1 MESINN
7 IGCGLENIDSTSCFF
22 NSINQML
29 YHIPEFREFIIFHEF
44 LFKDN
49 KEIINLINLFRLMN
63 EKNNSNS
70 SIEKDKLNEFY
81 LDIQYKYYYE
91 KTCKQQDAPELINK
105 YFSGIPLS
113 EDKDNINISF
123 NTSLN
128 TNKDLIINNL
138 SNNITNSDINFFY
151 NKFNI
156 NFPLYNF
163 LIRNK
168 ETIKCT
174 NNEIINVKFT
184 SELFY
189 LIKFNNPTI
198 NTIDIINIKENISN
212 YADCEI
218 TSKKAI
224 RENILYLNKYFIIR
238 LNREYTK
245 FLKEDKE
252 IKSRTD
258 EDDNLII
265 INDDKSEFY
274 LNTLSKE
281 EKDKYK
287 ITSYMSYHD
296 INIPDINNY
305 SINDSFRNKY
315 LLIGTVCKSG
325 SPAGGHW
332 WYHHKINDKW
342 YEFNDSIVKID
353 SEPDKKQI
361 ILLLFRKA
369 GENYDVPNY
378 KNFKNLNKEILKKVK
393 IYENKEVISE
403 KDNIHEYIKILSK
416 SSSLINTNQFTDYK
430 SDLLEIN
437 QEYIK
442 KIKLLL

>member
-1 MESINN
+1 MESINK
-7 IGCGLENIDSTSCFF
+7 IGCGLENISGTSCFF

-29 YHIPEFREFIIFHEF
+29 YHIPEFREFIILHEF
-44 LFKDN
+44 LFEGN
-49 KEIINLINLFRLMN
+49 KEIINLIKLFKLMN
-63 EKNNSNS
+63 EKNNPKLF
-70 SIEKDKLNEFY
+70 IEKKELNEYY
-81 LDIQYKYYYE
+81 LDIQEKYYFE
-91 KTCKQQDAPELINK
+91 RTCNQQDAPELINK
-105 YFSGIPLS
+105 YFSGIPPS
-113 EDKDNINISF
+113 EDKNNINI
-123 NTSLN
+123 SLN
-128 TNKDLIINNL
+128 TNKELIINNL

-156 NFPLYNF
+156 NFPIYNF
-163 LIRNK
+163 IIRNK
-168 ETIKCT
+168 ETIICT
-174 NNEIINVKFT
+174 NNNIINIQYT

-189 LIKFNNPTI
+189 IIKFNNDTI

-245 FLKEDKE
+245 LNKEDKE
-252 IKSRTD
+252 IKSKTD
-258 EDDNLII
+258 KDDNLII

-281 EKDKYK
+281 EKDKYE
-287 ITSYMSYHD
+287 ITSDMSYHE

-305 SINDSFRNKY
+305 SINDSFGNKY

-325 SPAGGHW
+325 PPAGGHW
-332 WYHHKINDKW
+332 WYHHKINDIW
-342 YEFNDSIVKID
+342 YKFNDAIVTVN
-353 SEPDKKQI
+353 SEPDKKHI

-378 KNFKNLNKEILKKVK
+378 ENFKKLNEEILQKVK

-416 SSSLINTNQFTDYK
+416 SSSLINNNQFTDYK

>member
-1 MESINN
+1 MESINK
-7 IGCGLENIDSTSCFF
+7 IGCGLENISGTSCFF

-29 YHIPEFREFIIFHEF
+29 YHIPEFREFIILHEF
-44 LFKDN
+44 LFEGN
-49 KEIINLINLFRLMN
+49 KEIINLIKLFKLMN
-63 EKNNSNS
+63 EKNNPKLF
-70 SIEKDKLNEFY
+70 IEKKELNEFY
-81 LDIQYKYYYE
+81 LDIQEKYYFE
-91 KTCKQQDAPELINK
+91 RTCNQQDAPELINK
-105 YFSGIPLS
+105 YFSGIPPS
-113 EDKDNINISF
+113 EDKNNINI
-123 NTSLN
+123 SLN

-174 NNEIINVKFT
+174 NNDIINIKYT

-189 LIKFNNPTI
+189 PIKFNDDKI
-198 NTIDIINIKENISN
+198 NTIDIINIKEKISN

-218 TSKKAI
+218 ISKQAI

-238 LNREYTK
+238 LNRECTI
-245 FLKEDKE
+245 LKKNGKE
-252 IKSRTD
+252 IKSRTGK
-258 EDDNLII
+258 DDNLII

-287 ITSYMSYHD
+287 ITSDMSYHE

-305 SINDSFRNKY
+305 SINDSFGNKY

-325 SPAGGHW
+325 PPAGGHW
-332 WYHHKINDKW
+332 WYYHKINDIW
-342 YEFNDSIVKID
+342 YEFNDATVTVN
-353 SEPDKKQI
+353 SEPDKKHI

-369 GENYDVPNY
+369 GEKYDVPNY
-378 KNFKNLNKEILKKVK
+378 KNFKKLNEEILKKVK
-393 IYENKEVISE
+393 IQF
-403 KDNIHEYIKILSK
+403 SK
-416 SSSLINTNQFTDYK
+416 LF
-430 SDLLEIN
+430 
-437 QEYIK
+437 
-442 KIKLLL
+442 

>member
-1 MESINN
+1 MESINK
-7 IGCGLENIDSTSCFF
+7 IGCGLENISGTSCFF

-29 YHIPEFREFIIFHEF
+29 YHIPEFREFIILHEF
-44 LFKDN
+44 LFEGN
-49 KEIINLINLFRLMN
+49 KEIINLIKLFKLMN
-63 EKNNSNS
+63 EKNNPKLF
-70 SIEKDKLNEFY
+70 IEKKELNEFY
-81 LDIQYKYYYE
+81 LDIQEKYYFE
-91 KTCKQQDAPELINK
+91 RTCNQQDAPELINK
-105 YFSGIPLS
+105 YFSGIPPS
-113 EDKDNINISF
+113 EDKNNINI
-123 NTSLN
+123 SLN

-174 NNEIINVKFT
+174 NNDIINIKYT

-189 LIKFNNPTI
+189 PIKFNDDKI
-198 NTIDIINIKENISN
+198 NTIDIINIKEKISN

-218 TSKKAI
+218 ISKQAI

-238 LNREYTK
+238 LNRECTI
-245 FLKEDKE
+245 LKKNGKE
-252 IKSRTD
+252 IKSRTGK
-258 EDDNLII
+258 DDNLII

-287 ITSYMSYHD
+287 ITSDMSYHE

-305 SINDSFRNKY
+305 SINDSFGNKY

-325 SPAGGHW
+325 PPAGGHW
-332 WYHHKINDKW
+332 WYHHKINDIW
-342 YEFNDSIVKID
+342 YEFNDARVTD
-353 SEPDKKQI
+353 NSEPDKKNI

-369 GENYDVPNY
+369 DENYDVPNY
-378 KNFKNLNKEILKKVK
+378 ENFKKLNEEILKKVK

-403 KDNIHEYIKILSK
+403 IDNIHEYIKILSK
-416 SSSLINTNQFTDYK
+416 SSSLINNNQFTDYK

>member
-1 MESINN
+1 MESINK
-7 IGCGLENIDSTSCFF
+7 IGCGLENIRATSCFF

-29 YHIPEFREFIIFHEF
+29 YHIPEFREFIILHEF
-44 LFKDN
+44 LFEDN
-49 KEIINLINLFRLMN
+49 KEIINLIKLFKLMN
-63 EKNNSNS
+63 EKNNPKLF
-70 SIEKDKLNEFY
+70 IEKKELNEFY
-81 LDIQYKYYYE
+81 LDIQQKYYFE
-91 KTCKQQDAPELINK
+91 RTCNQQDAPELINK
-105 YFSGIPLS
+105 YFSGIPPS
-113 EDKDNINISF
+113 EDKNNINI
-123 NTSLN
+123 SLN

-138 SNNITNSDINFFY
+138 SNNITNSDNNFFY

-174 NNEIINVKFT
+174 NNDIINIKYT

-189 LIKFNNPTI
+189 FIKFNNDTI

-224 RENILYLNKYFIIR
+224 RENILYLNKYFIIK

-245 FLKEDKE
+245 LNKGDKE
-252 IKSRTD
+252 IKSKTD
-258 EDDNLII
+258 KDDNLII

-281 EKDKYK
+281 EKDKYE
-287 ITSYMSYHD
+287 ITSDMSYHE
-296 INIPDINNY
+296 INIPNFNNY
-305 SINDSFRNKY
+305 SINDSFENKY
-315 LLIGTVCKSG
+315 LLIGTVCKYG
-325 SPAGGHW
+325 SPEGGHW
-332 WYHHKINDKW
+332 WYHHKINDIW
-342 YEFNDSIVKID
+342 YEFNDATVTD
-353 SEPDKKQI
+353 NSEPDKKHI

-378 KNFKNLNKEILKKVK
+378 ENFKKLNEEILKKVK

-416 SSSLINTNQFTDYK
+416 SSSLINNNQFTDYK
-430 SDLLEIN
+430 SDLSEIN